1 MKVVL
6 INNADTKG
14 GASRAAFALTKALR
28 KNEVAAEMFV
38 QTKFGNSDFVHSADN
53 NVLASIYTLS
63 RKAVDFATINFLTI
77 SERGRFSFP
86 IFGQNISKNN
96 IIENSDLL
104 HLHWINEGFFS
115 LNTFRKI
122 AELNKPIVWT
132 LHDMWAF
139 TGGCHYS
146 GECNNYLTE
155 CKNCPSLKFPGV
167 KDLSYRIFKGKF
179 IAYKN
184 LNLQLV
190 TCSNWLSGEVEKSK
204 LLSNITVDVIP
215 NPIDTE
221 IYRPVDKKSA
231 RKKLNLSV
239 DKMLIL
245 FGTMTLKEERK
256 GFLYLQKSLTILY
269 NKYPELRSN
278 IEVIVFGSFNKNEI
292 SKIPFKANFFGRI
305 KNVETLVNC
314 YNSADVFVAP
324 SLEDNLPNTVMESL
338 ACGVPVAAF
347 NIGGMPDMIEHK
359 KNGFLAVPKSAES
372 LADGILWLLKE
383 TKDFSRLNEYALN
396 KVVEKFS
403 PEIIGKKYKQ
413 LYLTLLSKN
422 K

>member
-1 MKVVL
+1 LKVVH
-6 INNADTKG
+6 INSTDIKG
-14 GASRAAFALTKALR
+14 GAAIACMSINSALNKVGIESSIL
-28 KNEVAAEMFV
+28 V
-38 QTKFGNSDFVHSADN
+38 QKKYGNVNLTVGFTDAPISKIKYFFRFLLDYF
-53 NVLASIYTLS
+53 SIY
-63 RKAVDFATINFLTI
+63 FLTVKK
-77 SERGRFSFP
+77 RGRFSFP
-86 IFGQNISKNN
+86 YFGTDISKHHQVKEAD
-96 IIENSDLL
+96 II
-104 HLHWINEGFFS
+104 HLHWINGGFFS
-115 LNTFRKI
+115 LRTFRQLAYLK
-122 AELNKPIVWT
+122 KPVVWT

-190 TCSNWLSGEVEKSK
+190 TCSNWLSGEVVKSK